1 VGGLALVAVE
11 PPLNGVDR
19 AVADERSTAR
29 ECGLGYVD
37 SNRLGELSS
46 MEHRLQ
52 RAMLLYATHQL
63 QLPLQPPHQLPL
75 QLPVAQKHY

>member
-37 SNRLGELSS
+37 SNRLD
-46 MEHRLQ
+46 
-52 RAMLLYATHQL
+52 QL